1 MKTLKQVLM
10 DRDELTSNEADEAIA
25 GAKEELLALIEDGE
39 MPFDFCADAFGLEP
53 DYLDDLLF

>member
-10 DRDELTSNEADEAIA
+10 DRDELTSDEVDEAVA
-25 GAKEELLALIEDGE
+25 DAREELLALIDGGE
-39 MPFDFCADAFGLEP
+39 SPFDFCADVFGLEP

>member
-10 DRDELTSNEADEAIA
+10 GRDGLTSDEADDAIA
-25 GAKEELLALIEDGE
+25 DAKMELLAQIQAGE
-39 MPFDFCADAFGLEP
+39 NPYDFCAEEFGLEP